1 VTDLANTTFESAIA
15 ELESLVQK
23 LERNDGTLDDSI
35 ATFRRATELAE
46 MCRTQLE
53 TARLRITEL
62 MPAPEPDVIDED
74 SDDVPF

>member
-23 LERNDGTLDDSI
+23 LERNDGTLDDCI

-74 SDDVPF
+74 SDDVSF